1 MWLDLKDVIGIPG
14 AEAPFECELD
24 AEGLET
30 PSVTGFTEAPHAKGR
45 VVNTAGA
52 LTLVGRLDCAMTCIC
67 DRCGRSFERRK
78 TLPLE
83 IKLAADMEN
92 DDDPDIFPVENN
104 GIDLDELLRT
114 CFILD
119 METKFLCSEDCKG
132 LCSVCGK
139 NLNDGPCACTKQ
151 TDPRLAVLGQ
161 LLDIDD
167 K

>member
-14 AEAPFECELD
+14 AKAPFECEISED
-24 AEGLET
+24 GLKA
-30 PSVTGFTEAPHAKGR
+30 PAVTAFIEMPKAVGS

-52 LTLVGRLDCAMTCIC
+52 LTLTGEMTAKMSCLC
-67 DRCGRSFERRK
+67 DRCGRAFEKSRIF
-78 TLPLE
+78 PLSL
-83 IKLAADMEN
+83 KLAADMED
-92 DDDPDIFPVENN
+92 DDDPEIFPVTGN
-104 GIDLDELLRT
+104 GVDLDELLRT

-119 METKFLCSEDCKG
+119 MDTKYLCSDNCKG
-132 LCSVCGK
+132 LCGVCGK
-139 NLNDGPCACTKQ
+139 NLNDGPCSCAKQ

>member
-1 MWLDLKDVIGIPG
+1 MRLNLREIIEIPG
-14 AEAPFECELD
+14 ASVPFECELAAD
-24 AEGLET
+24 GLDFPSIERYVAPPRAEGR
-30 PSVTGFTEAPHAKGR
+30 VYNEAGVLR
-45 VVNTAGA
+45 LGGSITADM
-52 LTLVGRLDCAMTCIC
+52 LCIC
-67 DRCGRSFERRK
+67 DRCGRSFEKRK
-78 TLPLE
+78 TLPLKL
-83 IKLAADMEN
+83 KLAADMEN

-104 GIDLDELLRT
+104 GVDLDELLRT

-119 METKFLCSEDCKG
+119 METKFLCSDDCKG
-132 LCSVCGK
+132 LCSVCGR